1 MAANKTRK
9 KNKRAKIGE
18 LVENRIIVWDI
29 KDSQT
34 LFGNGYYGK
43 PIGMPK
49 PKIEE
54 IDVPLV
60 LDLIEGLYL
69 LENDEIVIVR
79 RVHDDVGLGDGSTK
93 KNTKTRGTKKTTK
106 EEIVTVEQMR
116 DICRNEYHAADKKCA
131 VYKIF
136 RDRGYIINPG
146 IKFGCD
152 FAVYERGPGI
162 DHAPYLVQVY
172 SKNQPITSTGI
183 VLAGRLA
190 TTVRKQFI
198 LAIPGA
204 KESVDFL
211 ALDWWR
217 A

>member
-1 MAANKTRK
+1 MHYRIHIHIRSNRDMKS
-9 KNKRAKIGE
+9 E

-29 KDSQT
+29 EDSKK
-34 LFGNGYYGK
+34 LFSEGYYGK

-54 IDVPLV
+54 IDVPLI

-69 LENDEIVIVR
+69 LENKKITITRLKEKINSEKMTEICKKE
-79 RVHDDVGLGDGSTK
+79 VHEFEK
-93 KNTKTRGTKKTTK
+93 KY
-106 EEIVTVEQMR
+106 I
-116 DICRNEYHAADKKCA
+116 
-131 VYKIF
+131 VYKNF
-136 RDRGYIINPG
+136 RDKGYIINPG

-152 FAVYERGPGI
+152 FAVYEKGPGI
-162 DHAPYLVQVY
+162 DHAPFLIQVY
-172 SKNQPITSTGI
+172 NRSESITTTGI

-198 LAIPGA
+198 LAIPKG
-204 KESVDFL
+204 KDKVDFL
-211 ALDWWR
+211 ALDWWK